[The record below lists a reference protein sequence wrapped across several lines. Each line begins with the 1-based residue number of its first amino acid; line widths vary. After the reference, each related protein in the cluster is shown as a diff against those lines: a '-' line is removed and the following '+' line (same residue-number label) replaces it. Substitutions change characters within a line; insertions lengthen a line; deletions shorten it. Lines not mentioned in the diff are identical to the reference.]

1 MRSLRISLVSERV
14 SPLAPPGGDADPLR
28 AHVAA
33 LSRALARRGHQVTV
47 HTRRA
52 DTRLG
57 EDVPLCPGVL
67 VHHVGECLA
76 LGTSEEDVLRGMA
89 DFGERLAD
97 YWIHHP
103 PTIAHAHF
111 WTSGL
116 VALPGAHYL
125 GVPLVQTFHALGGS
139 AARGRDDG
147 RGDGRG
153 VTASGRLA
161 IETAVGRQAD
171 RVLAGCQDEFGAL
184 RAMGVAEERI
194 RLLPRDG
201 DRSVSRRPP
210 AAARHARDRAAA
222 FTELVYREAL
232 ETRSPRREHP

>member
-1 MRSLRISLVSERV
+1 MSSLHIALVSESV

-28 AHVAA
+28 AHIAA
-33 LSRALARRGHQVTV
+33 LSQALARRGHQVTV
-47 HTRRA
+47 HTRR
-52 DTRLG
+52 DGTGLG
-57 EDVPLCPGVL
+57 EHVPLCPGVL

-76 LGTSEEDVLRGMA
+76 LGTSEEEVLRRMA

-116 VALPGAHYL
+116 VGLPGAHYL
-125 GVPLVQTFHALGGS
+125 GIPLVQTFHALGGG
-139 AARGRDDG
+139 AVRGRDDG
-147 RGDGRG
+147 RGVSAAGRI
-153 VTASGRLA
+153 A

-171 RVLAGCQDEFGAL
+171 RVLAGGRDELCVL

-201 DRSVSRRPP
+201 DHPVRRRSQLPARRG
-210 AAARHARDRAAA
+210 RDRDAAL
-222 FTELVYREAL
+222 TELVYREAL
-232 ETRSPRREHP
+232 GTRSPRRGHL